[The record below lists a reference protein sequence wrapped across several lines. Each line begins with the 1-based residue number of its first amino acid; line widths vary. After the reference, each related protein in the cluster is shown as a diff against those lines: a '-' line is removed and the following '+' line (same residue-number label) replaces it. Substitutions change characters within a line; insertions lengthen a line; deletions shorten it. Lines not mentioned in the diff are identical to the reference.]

1 MQTENRFAKET
12 QLFEAMLP
20 DLLKTDAK
28 KWFVAWDGELHAI
41 VDTFDDAIEI
51 LAKQPDEMD
60 ILVREIT
67 VETLYLPIHF
77 SSAK

>member
-28 KWFVAWDGELHAI
+28 KWFVAWDGEPKGVFETYEQASDFIAHVPRATD
-41 VDTFDDAIEI
+41 V
-51 LAKQPDEMD
+51 
-60 ILVREIT
+60 LVREIT
-67 VETLYLPIHF
+67 NEEIRLPLYFLT
-77 SSAK
+77 A